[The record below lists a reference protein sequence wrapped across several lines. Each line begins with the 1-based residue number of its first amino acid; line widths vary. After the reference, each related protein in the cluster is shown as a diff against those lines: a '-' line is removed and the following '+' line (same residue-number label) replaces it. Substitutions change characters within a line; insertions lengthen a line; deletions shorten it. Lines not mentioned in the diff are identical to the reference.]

1 MQPESGTLCDLG
13 SEDVVPATP
22 KDEYFATIVI
32 KSDLA
37 TGAKDLLA
45 DAMATKELKLTQFN
59 QDDYTAPRKNAG
71 YICEQEGKTLI
82 FSYVNACDMPLGG
95 IQQLHGQN
103 FVISL

>member
-1 MQPESGTLCDLG
+1 MQPESGTLYGLG

-45 DAMATKELKLTQFN
+45 DAVATKELKLTKFN

-82 FSYVNACDMPLGG
+82 FFSVNACDRTFKQIYKNLRFLG
-95 IQQLHGQN
+95 
-103 FVISL
+103 VP